1 MKFNKLAFGLAA
13 CCAAL
18 GASYLVAADWPQWR
32 GPQRDGI
39 SQETGLLQEW
49 PKDGP
54 KLLWQINDSG
64 SGYSTPAVVGDHL
77 YMLGNKGTDDEF
89 VEARSTKDGSRI
101 WSVTIGKVGNPDQ
114 HPSYPGARSTPTIDG
129 KWLYALGSDGD
140 LVCLDTASGEVRW
153 KKNLRTDFDGKP
165 GRWAYSESPLV
176 DGTKLLCTPGG
187 ADATIVELDKETGA
201 TIWKCAIPG
210 GDEAAYASI
219 VVSDAGRTKQYVQ
232 FLQKG
237 LVGVDAS
244 GKLLW
249 RYEKTAKGSM
259 ANIPTPLAD
268 SNFVYSAAGKS
279 GGGLVK
285 IQSDDGVLKAGQ
297 EYFSPKLPTAIG
309 GVVKVGEYMYG
320 ATGQA
325 LLCVKF
331 TTGEIV
337 WSERGIGAAS
347 ILYADGR
354 LYLHG
359 ENGEVALV
367 EASPKA
373 YKELGRFT
381 PPDAPD
387 RGPGKAWAYPVVA
400 NGRLYIRAA
409 SMLWCYDIKNTNPK

>member
-1 MKFNKLAFGLAA
+1 MKINGLAFGLVGVSAA
-13 CCAAL
+13 TL
-18 GASYLVAADWPQWR
+18 GSSFVIAADWPQWR

-54 KLLWQINDSG
+54 KLLWQIKDAG
-64 SGYSTPAVVGDHL
+64 SGYSTPAVVGDRL

-129 KWLYALGSDGD
+129 NMLYALGSDGD
-140 LVCLDTASGEVRW
+140 LVCLDTASGKVRW

-165 GRWAYSESPLV
+165 GVWAYAESPLV
-176 DGTKLLCTPGG
+176 DGNKLALHARRRRCDDCRARQTHRRRDLEMRGPGRRRG
-187 ADATIVELDKETGA
+187 RLRVDRRQRRRRREAI
-201 TIWKCAIPG
+201 CA
-210 GDEAAYASI
+210 
-219 VVSDAGRTKQYVQ
+219 V
-232 FLQKG
+232 
-237 LVGVDAS
+237 S
-244 GKLLW
+244 GKRRGRRRCKSGKFLW
-249 RYEKTAKGSM
+249 RYEKTAKGSP

-285 IQSDDGVLKAGQ
+285 IQSDDGVLKAEQ

-309 GVVKVGEYMYG
+309 GVVKVGDYMYG
-320 ATGQA
+320 TNSQA

-331 TTGEIV
+331 TTGDIV

-367 EASPKA
+367 EASPEA
-373 YKELGRFT
+373 YKE
-381 PPDAPD
+381 
-387 RGPGKAWAYPVVA
+387 RGPVHAARRARSRSRRKPGP
-400 NGRLYIRAA
+400 IR
-409 SMLWCYDIKNTNPK
+409 